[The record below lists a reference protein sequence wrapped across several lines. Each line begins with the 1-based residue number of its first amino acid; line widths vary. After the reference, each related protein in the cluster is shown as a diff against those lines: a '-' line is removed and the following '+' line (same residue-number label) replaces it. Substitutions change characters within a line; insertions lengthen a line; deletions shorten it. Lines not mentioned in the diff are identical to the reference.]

1 MSLQETVAARAPEGK
16 PTPGARLTLLPTAA
30 APHSLSS
37 TAAAAAPRTLSTAA
51 AAALAGLAALLC
63 RLPFAAHR
71 LWDHDSIQFALAV
84 EKYDLAAHHPHPPGY
99 PLYIGL
105 LKLLAGLGIDSLHGM
120 VSLAVLAG
128 ALGAAFTVL
137 LTIRLVSRMPPG
149 RDPAH
154 SDRSAGDPAS
164 RACPDALRAGL
175 FAGLLYA
182 FNPLLWFYAE
192 LPLLYAVEGGLTVA
206 LAYSALRMGDGPRP
220 FLAACALFALAGGLR
235 PSTMVLLAPLFLLG
249 LWRARRRGRLGLPL
263 ALGGAAL
270 SGALVL
276 AWLVP
281 LCAAAG
287 GLAAYRR
294 IGSEHFN
301 ALLPYTSILYGAGWG
316 ALGHNLEVLAKWT
329 LQGIFPGA
337 AALLSLWLVT
347 PRRIAAGL
355 RLLAPEFPWLLAWAA
370 PPVLFF
376 ALVHVTKA
384 GYTLVYLPAFLVAIA
399 VAATPALAASRRR
412 HLFAL
417 VLASLLGGGL
427 FLFGA
432 DRRPEQPRSL
442 ALVRNEFNRG
452 AIAAY
457 EADLDKLLAALRRYP
472 PQTTVLA
479 TVELSGT
486 GAAAAEGFLY
496 PWQRHLQWYLPQ
508 YPVVLLVPEQRFALL
523 SQGHRPFYRQDTL
536 VELPPLTRQI
546 LFVLSAPAGPRLD
559 LGPAPAQRVGRTF
572 YLLAVPFAG
581 KLRVGPLLLETAG
594 GRQFGSPQQGRLG
607 GQPLSEEA
615 LAAIIY
621 AETGSLRPRWKNP
634 RGAKREENYDPNSV
648 KKLHDNRKAIGHVVE
663 QLHASCRRVGDGTV
677 TARPLRPSER
687 DLANPNV
694 AREWKDARK
703 AAEEVKQERARRLD
717 PLKSSENFFIRADG
731 RTHRG
736 VPRKQPR
743 WARGRRPAITWGPF
757 RNLGGGDVRVSA
769 DVYVDVYNLR

>member
-1 MSLQETVAARAPEGK
+1 VPA
-16 PTPGARLTLLPTAA
+16 ARLTLLSAAA

-37 TAAAAAPRTLSTAA
+37 TAAAAAPRSLSTAAAAAPRSLSTAAAAAPRSLSTAA
-51 AAALAGLAALLC
+51 AAALAGVAALLC

-71 LWDHDSIQFALAV
+71 LWDHDSIQFALGV

-120 VSLAVLAG
+120 VGLAVLSG

-137 LTIRLVSRMPPG
+137 LTIRLVSRVPPG
-149 RDPAH
+149 R
-154 SDRSAGDPAS
+154 
-164 RACPDALRAGL
+164 ALRAGL

-206 LAYSALRMGDGPRP
+206 LAYSALRMGDGARP

-249 LWRARRRGRLGLPL
+249 LWRARRRGSLGLPL
-263 ALGGAAL
+263 VLGGAAL
-270 SGALVL
+270 SGTLVL

-316 ALGHNLEVLAKWT
+316 ALAHNLEVLAKWT

-355 RLLAPEFPWLLAWAA
+355 RLLAPELSWLLAWAA

-399 VAATPALAASRRR
+399 VAATPALAASRWR

-417 VLASLLGGGL
+417 VLSSLLGGGL

-442 ALVRNEFNRG
+442 AVVRNEFNRG

-457 EADLDKLLAALRRYP
+457 EADLDKLLAVLRRYP

-523 SQGHRPFYRQDTL
+523 SQGHRPFYRQDTV

-559 LGPAPAQRVGRTF
+559 LGPAPAQRVGKTF

-581 KLRVGPLLLETAG
+581 ELRVGPLLLETAG
-594 GRQFGSPQQGRLG
+594 SPQQRRGAG
-607 GQPLSEEA
+607 ATPGQAGEPLSEEA

-634 RGAKREENYDPNSV
+634 KGAKREENYDPNSV
-648 KKLHDNRKAIGHVVE
+648 RRLHDNRKAIGHVVE
-663 QLHASCRRVGDGTV
+663 QIHASCRRVGDGTV

-694 AREWKDARK
+694 AREWKDAKK

-769 DVYVDVYNLR
+769 DVYIDVYNLR